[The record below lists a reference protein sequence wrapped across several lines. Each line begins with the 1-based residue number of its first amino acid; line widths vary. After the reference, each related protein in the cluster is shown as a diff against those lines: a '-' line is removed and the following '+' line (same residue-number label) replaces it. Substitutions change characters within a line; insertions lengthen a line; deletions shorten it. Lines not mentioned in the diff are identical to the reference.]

1 MKDGWYR
8 DHDAIDQ
15 WSYFFGSGE
24 PLSLMF
30 GGDCFALLLTRVN
43 DADELNVRHAR
54 KDSSVMLP

>member
-1 MKDGWYR
+1 
-8 DHDAIDQ
+8 
-15 WSYFFGSGE
+15 
-24 PLSLMF
+24 MF